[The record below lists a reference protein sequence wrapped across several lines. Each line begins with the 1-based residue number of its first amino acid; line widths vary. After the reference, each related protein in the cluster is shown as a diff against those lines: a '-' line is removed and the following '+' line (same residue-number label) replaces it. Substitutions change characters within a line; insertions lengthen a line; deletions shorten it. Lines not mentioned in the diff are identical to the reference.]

1 MKILLIDDIRTI
13 RQAKQFLAEVLSSGL
28 SKEAFSLEKFSV
40 ARTFEEGLEKI
51 KEKTWDIV
59 ILDNDLGNKD
69 NAHKDGYDILCWLE
83 EHQEFLPQKI
93 VLITQNTV
101 AKQKMQVVIDKLYA

>member
-1 MKILLIDDIRTI
+1 MNILLIDDIRTI
-13 RQAKQFLAEVLSSGL
+13 RQAKHFLSEFLFSGF
-28 SKEAFSLEKFSV
+28 SKEAFYLEKFSV

-51 KEKTWDIV
+51 KEMTWDIV

-83 EHQEFLPQKI
+83 EHQEFLPQRI
-93 VLITQNTV
+93 VLITQNPA
-101 AKQKMQVVIDKLYA
+101 AKQKMQMVINKLYA